1 MIESPT
7 KLISLPV
14 GQITVTTETKRNLDY
29 YGAFLK
35 DKTSRSFSVEDIL
48 VGCLEKELK
57 DPDFVK
63 FRNENSHLK
72 VSDIAPVK
80 RRRKSDT
87 EEK

>member
-7 KLISLPV
+7 KLVSLPV
-14 GQITVTTETKRNLDY
+14 SQITVTTETKRNLDY

-35 DKTSRSFSVEDIL
+35 EKTTKSFAVEDIL

-57 DPDFVK
+57 DPEFVK

-80 RRRKSDT
+80 RRRKSVS